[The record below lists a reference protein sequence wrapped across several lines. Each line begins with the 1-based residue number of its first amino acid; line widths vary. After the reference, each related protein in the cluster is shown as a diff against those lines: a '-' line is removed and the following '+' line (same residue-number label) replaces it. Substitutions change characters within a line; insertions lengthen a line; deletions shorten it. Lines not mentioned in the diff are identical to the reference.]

1 MAKELVAVESTSS
14 GSADGLSHE
23 QSEAKESSALYRK
36 PQSTAQEANPELRL
50 VKSDTEETSSSIK
63 GVRFCNVEV
72 LSCVLF
78 LLLCGECGDFSLL
91 FMEDNLKRNGC
102 ASTVHIIIM

>member
-1 MAKELVAVESTSS
+1 MVAVESTSS
-14 GSADGLSHE
+14 GSADGVSHE

-50 VKSDTEETSSSIK
+50 VKSDTEETSSSK

-91 FMEDNLKRNGC
+91 FMEDNLKRKGC
-102 ASTVHIIIM
+102 ASTVNIIIM